1 MIGRNVSFAL
11 LVIMISAVAL
21 SGCSGPATPATV
33 TPGANDSARLA
44 AHDAYMEKKNATAQ
58 YHDELG
64 QVNVKMLNTNYSDAG
79 AMTTVA
85 NLTGEID
92 GYISSCQQ
100 AGAAADNYRSYLT
113 ANSDEY
119 KQLVNY
125 DVNLNESI
133 TSAQDLR
140 NMLSDYHD
148 MLSLYDGWQQSGDSL
163 QMKFDAY
170 SQPRYGDDM
179 RNWLLELQP
188 QVVDFISGSSRAG
201 SAVDAAMFETSQGP
215 GRDSMAL
222 MKKEISDRSASFK
235 QRYNALATQY
245 NATFGQAF
253 GTAPAI

>member
-33 TPGANDSARLA
+33 TPAANDSAKLA

-64 QVNVKMLNTNYSDAG
+64 QVNVRMMNTNYSDAG
-79 AMTTVA
+79 AIAAVA
-85 NLTGEID
+85 NMTGEID

-100 AGAAADNYRSYLT
+100 ASAAADNYRSYLT

-119 KQLVNY
+119 QQLVNY
-125 DVNLNESI
+125 DVNLNDSI
-133 TSAQDLR
+133 TSAQDVR
-140 NMLSDYHD
+140 STLSDYQD
-148 MLSLYDGWQQSGDSL
+148 MLNRYSSWRQSGDSL
-163 QMKFDAY
+163 QTQFDMN

-179 RNWLLELQP
+179 RKWLLVMQP
-188 QVVDFISGSSRAG
+188 QVADFMASSTSVGSS
-201 SAVDAAMFETSQGP
+201 VDAAMFETTEGP
-215 GRDSMAL
+215 GRESMAL
-222 MKKEISDRSASFK
+222 MKNEISDRSASFK

-245 NATFGQAF
+245 NANFGQAF
-253 GTAPAI
+253 GIAPAI